1 MGTQSKVSNIHSKG
15 TGCSGLYKNSGF
27 DSPNSGSALA
37 RLLPSGNASG
47 LHYLDFLRSQG
58 GDRFVA
64 VEYLALLSTIK
75 VIGFSLIFIWTMGS
89 WGPSLTE
96 PGLSY
101 SLSSSSQSRGQVVA
115 SLAQWQPSGLSE
127 GGTFVFPVWQSL
139 ALCELI

>member
-1 MGTQSKVSNIHSKG
+1 M
-15 TGCSGLYKNSGF
+15 
-27 DSPNSGSALA
+27 
-37 RLLPSGNASG
+37 
-47 LHYLDFLRSQG
+47 
-58 GDRFVA
+58 A

-101 SLSSSSQSRGQVVA
+101 SLSSSSQSRIR
-115 SLAQWQPSGLSE
+115 WQPSGLS
-127 GGTFVFPVWQSL
+127 GGVAFVFPVWQSL